1 MLSSRDFCRRS
12 VVFPRLGCNFRFNA
26 HLRDSLNWQNQPEIA
41 PKTAQNNDPSKKALA
56 DLMFPLAI
64 VNFTVFSASNW
75 LHLQRKHS
83 PSIRLLF
90 KFSNLVIRRQGVA
103 ITPIYISNA
112 VNSRSTVFH
121 CFVSILLENPLFSQ
135 SEKNWQGRQQSDK
148 MSKVGNKVDKVS
160 DKMSKVQN
168 GQSNWKCKN
177 KDFVSS
183 IRLTSSTSRDL
194 VNVIH
199 FRDVQ

>member
-41 PKTAQNNDPSKKALA
+41 PKTAQNNDPPKKALA
-56 DLMFPLAI
+56 DLMFPVAIVKKSI

-83 PSIRLLF
+83 PSIRFLF
-90 KFSNLVIRRQGVA
+90 KFSNLVSWRQGVA
-103 ITPIYISNA
+103 ITPIYFLNA

-121 CFVSILLENPLFSQ
+121 CFVSILLENPLFPQ
-135 SEKNWQGRQQSDK
+135 SEKNWQGRQQ
-148 MSKVGNKVDKVS
+148 NR
-160 DKMSKVQN
+160 
-168 GQSNWKCKN
+168 QSNLKMQEQ
-177 KDFVSS
+177 
-183 IRLTSSTSRDL
+183 RLCFLDPSDIIYL
-194 VNVIH
+194 
-199 FRDVQ
+199 